1 VRWIRSGKTTTL
13 MFVAAIAAASGG
25 VASAHAQLAVQRSNE
40 KVLFLIPRPGENTDT
55 SYVVSLAQE
64 VRSRMRRSGMRNQ
77 MMVFR
82 DEVICEVLTQSAYS
96 CDAVL
101 GAADA
106 DRLARALQSDA
117 YIVGTV
123 WHENATPQARLHIID
138 IARSG
143 FSGWT
148 EVQGTEGDSP
158 RAFAETIVDSL
169 ENQVSAAQY
178 ARECSD
184 RMGNGDFQRARERAE
199 RAFRL
204 YPNHPSAAM
213 CAEVVSEALREPP
226 DSQIAYLERAVRG
239 DSLLT
244 RAWERLGRLH
254 NQKGDSVQALAAFS
268 RQSMIDETNRELR
281 MGVIAGL
288 IMLREHQ
295 RAADLADVWLE
306 RNPTDMGMLQAKERA
321 CVEGGLWECALG
333 TLQTEYEMDSSL
345 VGDTVFYQK
354 VVGVAQAAGEV
365 EGMLHWTTV
374 AVTEAPD
381 AVSLWRAHAGALA
394 EAGRTDSIMKD
405 SMVTVYRHVLAL
417 DPTDFRSALRGAHA
431 LLDDLTI
438 DPLTSLDTARLLA
451 GGLFLERA
459 TTASRDTS
467 VLMDAAVLYYQKGR
481 ALVESRKQVALAVDW
496 LKRARD
502 FDVLQ
507 RLAQQ
512 TNFFLAY
519 GLFQHI
525 YEFDQQVTETQSC
538 ELVQEE
544 AQMIADGIQATQIGA
559 PIAPAAADQFLTQFR
574 NFEQQRIPTLRR
586 AYECP

>member
-1 VRWIRSGKTTTL
+1 MRWNRFGKTTAL
-13 MFVAAIAAASGG
+13 AFVAAVAVTSGG
-25 VASAHAQLAVQRSNE
+25 VRSAHAQLAIQRSNE
-40 KVLFLIPRPGENTDT
+40 KVLFLIPHPGENTDT
-55 SYVVSLAQE
+55 GYVVSLAE
-64 VRSRMRRSGMRNQ
+64 DVRSRMRRSAMRNQ
-77 MMVFR
+77 MVVFR
-82 DEVICEVLTQSAYS
+82 DDVICEVLTQSAYS

-106 DRLARALQSDA
+106 DRLARALQADA

-123 WHENATPQARLHIID
+123 WHENATPQAKLRIID
-138 IARSG
+138 IGRSG

-169 ENQVSAAQY
+169 ENQVRAAQY

-184 RMGNGDFQRARERAE
+184 RMGNGDFRQARERAQ

-204 YPNHPSAAM
+204 YENHPSAAM
-213 CAEVVSEALREPP
+213 CTEVVSEALQEPV
-226 DSQIAYLERAVRG
+226 DSQIVYLERAVRG

-244 RAWERLGRLH
+244 RAWERLGRLY
-254 NQKGDSVQALAAFS
+254 NQKGDSIRALDAFS

-281 MGVIAGL
+281 MGVIAGA
-288 IMLREHQ
+288 IALRQYQ
-295 RAADLADVWLE
+295 RASDLADDWIQ
-306 RNPTDMGMLQAKERA
+306 RNPLDMGMIQLKERA

-354 VVGVAQAAGEV
+354 VVGVAQAAGET
-365 EGMLHWTTV
+365 ESMLHWTTL

-394 EAGRTDSIMKD
+394 AAGMTD
-405 SMVTVYRHVLAL
+405 SMVAVYRHVLAL

-431 LLDDLTI
+431 LLDDLPI
-438 DPLTSLDTARLLA
+438 DTLTPLDTARLLA
-451 GGLFLERA
+451 GGQFLERA

-467 VLMDAAVLYYQKGR
+467 VLMDAAVLYFQKGQ
-481 ALVESRKQVALAVDW
+481 ALVRIQRQVPLAVGW
-496 LKRARD
+496 LRKARE

-507 RLAQQ
+507 RLTQQ
-512 TNFFLAY
+512 TNFFL
-519 GLFQHI
+519 GLGLMLQI
-525 YEFDQQVTETQSC
+525 YQFDTQVTETQSC
-538 ELVQEE
+538 ELVEEE
-544 AQMIADGIQATQIGA
+544 AQMIADGIQALQIGA
-559 PIAPAAADQFLTQFR
+559 PLSPANAEQWLTNFR
-574 NFEQQRIPTLRR
+574 NFEQRIPNLRR

>member
-1 VRWIRSGKTTTL
+1 VRWIRCGKTTTL
-13 MFVAAIAAASGG
+13 MFVAAVAAMSGG
-25 VASAHAQLAVQRSNE
+25 VTSAHAQLAVPRSNE

-55 SYVVSLAQE
+55 SYVVSLAEE
-64 VRSRMRRSGMRNQ
+64 VRSRMRAQMRNR
-77 MMVFR
+77 MIVIR

-101 GAADA
+101 GPADA

-117 YIVGTV
+117 YLVGTV
-123 WHENATPQARLHIID
+123 WHENATPHATLHMID
-138 IARSG
+138 IGRSG
-143 FSGWT
+143 LSGWT
-148 EVQGTEGDSP
+148 SVRGMPGDPP
-158 RAFAETIVDSL
+158 RAFAKTIVDTL
-169 ENQVSAAQY
+169 ENQVRAAQY

-199 RAFRL
+199 RAFRI
-204 YPNHPSAAM
+204 YENHPGAAM

-268 RQSMIDETNRELR
+268 QQSRIDETNRELR

-288 IMLREHQ
+288 ITLREHQ
-295 RAADLADVWLE
+295 QAADLADDWLE
-306 RNPTDMGMLQAKERA
+306 RNPLDMGMIQVKERA
-321 CVEGGLWECALG
+321 CVEGGLWECALA

-354 VVGVAQAAGEV
+354 VVGVAQAADHAES
-365 EGMLHWTTV
+365 MLRWTTE
-374 AVTEAPD
+374 AVTRAPD

-394 EAGRTDSIMKD
+394 AAGMTDSSMTD
-405 SMVTVYRHVLAL
+405 SMVAVYRHVLTL

-431 LLDDLTI
+431 LLDDLPI
-438 DPLTSLDTARLLA
+438 DTLTPLDTARLLA
-451 GGLFLERA
+451 GGLFLGRA

-467 VLMDAAVLYYQKGR
+467 VLMDAAVLYFQKGS
-481 ALVESRKQVALAVDW
+481 ALVRSRQQFALSVEW

-507 RLAQQ
+507 RLTQQ
-512 TNFFLAY
+512 TNFFLGY
-519 GLFQHI
+519 GLMLRI
-525 YEFDQQVTETQSC
+525 YEFDPQVTETQSC

-559 PIAPAAADQFLTQFR
+559 PISPAAADQFLAAFR
-574 NFEQQRIPTLRR
+574 NFEQRIPTLRR

>member
-1 VRWIRSGKTTTL
+1 
-13 MFVAAIAAASGG
+13 MFVAAVAVTSGG
-25 VASAHAQLAVQRSNE
+25 VTSAHAQLAVQRSNE

-64 VRSRMRRSGMRNQ
+64 VRSRMRRSAMRNQ
-77 MMVFR
+77 MTVFR

-117 YIVGTV
+117 YIVGNV
-123 WHENATPQARLHIID
+123 WHENATPWARLRIID
-138 IARSG
+138 IGRSG

-226 DSQIAYLERAVRG
+226 DSQIAYVERAVRG

-254 NQKGDSVQALAAFS
+254 NQRGDSVQALEAFS
-268 RQSMIDETNRELR
+268 RQSLIDETNRELR

-288 IMLREHQ
+288 ITLREGQ
-295 RAADLADVWLE
+295 RAADLAEDWLM
-306 RNPTDMGMLQAKERA
+306 RNPMDMGVLQLKERA
-321 CVEGGLWECALG
+321 CVEGGLWDCALA

-365 EGMLHWTTV
+365 ESMLHWTTL

-394 EAGRTDSIMKD
+394 EAGTTDSIMKD
-405 SMVTVYRHVLAL
+405 SMVAVYRHVLTL

-431 LLDDLTI
+431 LLDDLPI
-438 DPLTSLDTARLLA
+438 DTLTPLDTARLLA
-451 GGLFLERA
+451 GGMFLERA

-467 VLMDAAVLYYQKGR
+467 VLMDAAVLYFQKGQ
-481 ALVESRKQVALAVDW
+481 ALVRIQRQVPLAVDW
-496 LKRARD
+496 LKKARE
-502 FDVLQ
+502 FDVLA
-507 RLAQQ
+507 RLTQQ
-512 TNFFLAY
+512 TNFFL
-519 GLFQHI
+519 GLGLMLHI
-525 YEFDQQVTETQSC
+525 YQFDTQVTETQSC
-538 ELVQEE
+538 ELVEEE
-544 AQMIADGIQATQIGA
+544 AQMIADGIQALQIGA
-559 PIAPAAADQFLTQFR
+559 PLSPANAEQWLTNFR
-574 NFEQQRIPTLRR
+574 NFEQRIPNLRR